1 MPGIFSQ
8 YDAQDLNRLAA
19 KGILEKLRNI
29 RQRINVDFTARRL
42 LWELIQNAKDNA
54 TTCNI
59 HGNSKVKIEIEIE
72 PNLLSFSHN
81 NGYFTNENIRGLIRR
96 YSSSE
101 KDREVDTSALPP
113 STTGRFGTGFMTT
126 HILSEKVYVNGFFQE
141 NETSY
146 RKFELPLDRTG
157 QTEKEIIQSVEIAFN
172 VIEESIN
179 KSEKFDISAS
189 QHFKTQFKYSLND
202 EGYELAKISISEF
215 DDCVAYT
222 LINIPNIE
230 RVSVKQN
237 DVFRFYEINKIAEYQ
252 TVDYLIE
259 ILEVKTNNHNST
271 QKHFATIL
279 DDNTRIIIP
288 IKYSSDKIEI
298 QILDKNVPRLFLDFP
313 MIGTEDLNI
322 PFVINNPLFEPTEPR
337 DGVSLTGGNDKD
349 TLINSSIFTKA
360 FELFKAFID
369 YSSCQSSWSNLYNL
383 ARIKKP
389 KERVWLNQEWYS
401 KSLIAPIRQYLLV
414 TPIVDIVGGGRIPI
428 VKDGASVDFPYHSKK
443 EIREGI
449 WDLCN
454 LDEYFIL
461 PLKEHIHEWYEIIWD
476 KEYCLDIETIIS
488 WASAQ
493 LNIDGLQ
500 EKLKQKEI
508 IPINWL
514 NNLYK
519 IISKDENVI
528 LTITQ
533 NKVKIIPNQL
543 GVFCFLKDLS
553 IDDNIEEHLKEI
565 LTILNDDIRIK
576 LCYQGVNTLNSESN
590 EYFWFFP
597 SKTNQE
603 FVVEHINKIL
613 KDGKNDNIS
622 KACDYLISLFSADKD
637 FAKEKRETIFEF
649 CKTVFPE
656 DHNERREISAL
667 SDNIWIEADKL
678 EIKWI
683 INSIAEDKNIESSFQ
698 KLQFSDSDKFLKW
711 LNKFIS
717 FLFSNDFS
725 NLVNQ
730 KTNPIL
736 PNQNGLYCIK
746 DDLFLDDGNI
756 DESLKDIANELGYNV
771 RGELLAK
778 EIFLELPENR
788 VRNQEQIAK
797 EISKLIKPVL
807 RDVNEREE
815 KKDVIRKLYLWMNK
829 NRIVAEQIF
838 GEIYEKRFLLISDDE
853 ITANIEKAEILDE
866 ILNETGLTIDEAKSK
881 IKSFLINEINSI
893 LPATIYENINK
904 LLLEK
909 NISIEQLESL
919 IDMFD
924 GDIEGLIGQGSSND
938 INKKAQ
944 YEENEKA
951 RELVMQKLTNEGYI
965 FTQGIGQNSVVN
977 GVYKNDVEYPLV
989 VKSYKNSSYKFNIK
1003 PYEWLQLSKPNAMF
1017 WVHRGG
1023 GNLEYL
1029 ELKGLL
1035 RANSEFFVR
1044 FETDTFSLEDL
1055 VNFASV
1061 FRFVRNVNF
1070 QLDSPNFSAAKAFE
1084 DYRFYERN
1092 LAIKQE
1098 GGDDDKT
1105 MH

>member
-590 EYFWFFP
+590 EHFWFFP

-1023 GNLEYL
+1023 GNLE
-1029 ELKGLL
+1029 
-1035 RANSEFFVR
+1035 
-1044 FETDTFSLEDL
+1044 
-1055 VNFASV
+1055 
-1061 FRFVRNVNF
+1061 
-1070 QLDSPNFSAAKAFE
+1070 
-1084 DYRFYERN
+1084 
-1092 LAIKQE
+1092 
-1098 GGDDDKT
+1098 
-1105 MH
+1105 